1 MSEHQEQ
8 QHVSSKVYLFVFL
21 LLCGCTVASWLV
33 DEIEINSVVLL
44 IVSVLAI
51 ATLKAGCVVLYFMHL
66 KFERNW
72 KYVLLLPTICLALGL
87 PVALLPD
94 ISLNYYTNVTPQ
106 AQRVAADPG
115 DSADQGTEADAA
127 TSTDQPSQ

>member
-8 QHVSSKVYLFVFL
+8 SHVSSKVYLSVFL
-21 LLCGCTVASWLV
+21 LLCGCTIASWLV
-33 DEIEINSVVLL
+33 DELQMNSAALL

-72 KYVLLLPTICLALGL
+72 KYVLLLPTICLAAGL
-87 PVALLPD
+87 PMALLPD
-94 ISLNYYTNVTPQ
+94 MSLNYYTNVTPQ
-106 AQRVAADPG
+106 AQRVQSENVG
-115 DSADQGTEADAA
+115 SAGHGSEADAA
-127 TSTDQPSQ
+127 TSTEQQ